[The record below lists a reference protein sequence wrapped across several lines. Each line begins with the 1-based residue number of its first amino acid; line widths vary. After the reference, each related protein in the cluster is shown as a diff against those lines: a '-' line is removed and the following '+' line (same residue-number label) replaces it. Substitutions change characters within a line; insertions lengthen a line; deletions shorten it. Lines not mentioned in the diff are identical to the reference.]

1 MLRSLFSFLF
11 VAVAAGA
18 YAQKKEVTFYKDIQP
33 IIVQHCAPC
42 HSPGQAGPFSLL
54 TYDDVAA
61 KGEFIA
67 HVTSSGYMPPWKAD
81 PGFQRYKNQRI
92 LSDSAK
98 DLIKVWVKNGMPKGK
113 KTKNHAV
120 VETPN
125 LDKPDLTV
133 SMQPYKI
140 PVNGSDDYRFFNV
153 PSGTTENHYLS
164 KIEFIPGNKKLVHH
178 SRLMT
183 DTSHMVRSID
193 GMSADDPKI
202 SDFEKYPP
210 QDFFLYGWVPGNF
223 AINFPKGT
231 GKKLL
236 RDSDIIMNVHY
247 SPNARPDQ
255 VDQSRVNFYFTKGP
269 VEREVF
275 SLAMAEESIV
285 NPPFLIK
292 ANEKAKFM
300 AQFGPIP
307 IDISAI
313 AINPHMHYLGKT
325 IRAFAATPDG
335 DAIFLVQINDWDFK
349 WQDTY
354 QFEKMLKIPKGSTI
368 FLEATYD
375 NTTSNPANPTKPP
388 KDVTYGWGTASE
400 MMSLVLYYVVYR
412 EGDENVKQD

>member
-1 MLRSLFSFLF
+1 
-11 VAVAAGA
+11 
-18 YAQKKEVTFYKDIQP
+18 
-33 IIVQHCAPC
+33 
-42 HSPGQAGPFSLL
+42 
-54 TYDDVAA
+54 
-61 KGEFIA
+61 
-67 HVTSSGYMPPWKAD
+67 MPPWKAD
-81 PGFQRYKNQRI
+81 PAFQRYKNERI
-92 LSDSAK
+92 LSDTAK
-98 DLIKVWVKNGMPKGK
+98 ELIQLWVKNGMPKGK
-113 KTKNHAV
+113 KAKNQERMGPV
-120 VETPN
+120 SS
-125 LDKPDLTV
+125 DKPDLTV
-133 SMQPYKI
+133 SMDLYNI
-140 PVNGSDDYRFFNV
+140 PTSSVDDYRFFNV
-153 PSGTTENHYLS
+153 PTGTNEDHYLT
-164 KIEFIPGNKKLVHH
+164 KIEFIPGNRKLVHH

-183 DTSHMVRSID
+183 DTSHMVRGIN
-193 GMSADDPKI
+193 GLSADDPKVAE
-202 SDFEKYPP
+202 FEKFPP

-255 VDQSRVNFYFTKGP
+255 TDQSKVNFYFSKTP

-285 NPPFLIK
+285 NKPFLIK
-292 ANEKAKFM
+292 ANETAKFM

-335 DAIFLVQINDWDFK
+335 DAIFLVQINNWDFK

-354 QFEKMLKIPKGSTI
+354 QFQKMLKIPKGSTI

-375 NTTSNPANPTKPP
+375 NTANNPVNPSKPP
-388 KDVTYGWGTASE
+388 KDVTYGWATKSE
-400 MMSLVLYYVVYR
+400 MMSLVLYYVVYK
-412 EGDENVKQD
+412 EGDENRD

>member
-1 MLRSLFSFLF
+1 MMKRSVVSILF
-11 VAVAAGA
+11 AAIA
-18 YAQKKEVTFYKDIQP
+18 FSIHAQTKDVTFYKDIQP
-33 IIVQHCAPC
+33 IVLQHCSPC
-42 HSPGQAGPFSLL
+42 HRPGQAGPFSLR
-54 TYDDVAA
+54 TYEEVSA
-61 KGEFIA
+61 KGDFIA
-67 HVTSSGYMPPWKAD
+67 HVTSTGYMPPWKAD
-81 PGFQRYKNQRI
+81 TGFQRYKNERI
-92 LSDSAK
+92 LSDTAK
-98 DLIKVWVKNGMPKGK
+98 ELIRVWVKNGMPKGK
-113 KTKNHAV
+113 RVKNQGPADQV
-120 VETPN
+120 SNET
-125 LDKPDLTV
+125 PDLTV
-133 SMQPYKI
+133 SMDQYKI
-140 PVNGSDDYRFFNV
+140 PTGNLDDYRFFNI
-153 PSGTTENHYLS
+153 PTGTTETKYLT
-164 KIEFIPGNKKLVHH
+164 KIEFIPGNRKLVHH

-183 DTSHMVRSID
+183 DTSHMVRGIN
-193 GMSADDPKI
+193 GMSGDDPRI
-202 SDFEKYPP
+202 SEFEKFPP

-223 AINFPKGT
+223 AISFPKGT

-236 RDSDIIMNVHY
+236 RDSDIIMNIHY

-255 VDQSRVNFYFTKGP
+255 VDQSTVNLYFSKEP
-269 VEREVF
+269 VEREVY

-285 NPPFLIK
+285 NKPFVIK

-354 QFEKMLKIPKGSTI
+354 QFSKMLKIPKGSMI

-375 NTTSNPANPTKPP
+375 NTANNPVNPNNPP

-400 MMSLVLYYVVYR
+400 MMSLVLYYVTYR
-412 EGDENVKQD
+412 EGDENRN